1 MVKHTCEGV
10 VRTPFKCK
18 NTTRPACCVA
28 IFVLFVSSNGL
39 VGMKATVYSGYR
51 FERPYLVAAAGRKH
65 ELRFLDY
72 RLDTATASLAQGSEA
87 VLLFANDDGSAPVL
101 DILAQVGVRYLG
113 LRSAGYNHVDIEH
126 AHQLGMRVA
135 NVPDYSPYAVAEHA
149 VGLILALN
157 RKLIRAYSRVR
168 ELNFSLDGL
177 VGFDLHGKTVGVIGV
192 GRIGSVLVRILHGF
206 GCRVLGFDPVQRT
219 ELVEQYRLEYV
230 SLDYL
235 CQRSKIIV
243 LCAPLTS
250 QTRYMINKDTLSLMQ
265 DGVMIINVGR
275 GGLLNTR
282 DVIEALKKG
291 KIGYLGLDVYE
302 EEAGLFFYDRSDEI
316 VRDDVITRL
325 LTFPNVLITS
335 HQGFLTEEA
344 LHNIAATIIEALDA
358 WEAGLAAPTEL

>member
-1 MVKHTCEGV
+1 M
-10 VRTPFKCK
+10 R
-18 NTTRPACCVA
+18 
-28 IFVLFVSSNGL
+28 
-39 VGMKATVYSGYR
+39 ATVYSAHK
-51 FERPYLVAAAGRKH
+51 FERPYLAAAAGTRH
-65 ELRFLDY
+65 ELCFLDY
-72 RLDTATASLAQGSEA
+72 RLDIATASLARGSEA

-101 DILAQVGVRYLG
+101 DVLAQLGIRYVG

-149 VGLILALN
+149 VGLMLALN

-192 GRIGSVLVRILHGF
+192 GRIGSALVRILHGF
-206 GCRVLGFDPVQRT
+206 GCRVLGVDPVQRP
-219 ELVEQYRLEYV
+219 ELIEQYGLEYV
-230 SLDYL
+230 SLDSL
-235 CQRSKIIV
+235 CQSCKIIV
-243 LCAPLTS
+243 LSAPLTP
-250 QTRYMINKDTLSLMQ
+250 QTRYIINKDTLSLMH
-265 DGVMIINVGR
+265 DGVMIINVAR

-302 EEAGLFFYDRSDEI
+302 EEAGLFFYDHSADI

-335 HQGFLTEEA
+335 HQGFLTDEA
-344 LHNIAATIIEALDA
+344 LHNIATTTIEALNA
-358 WEAGLAAPTEL
+358 WEVGMAAPTEL